1 MSHEPPKSAIDE
13 FKGKQGLT
21 RLINALGYSKDGL
34 AAAWKNEAAFREE
47 VLLAAV
53 AFPLA
58 FYLGQTGIER
68 ALLAGSILFI
78 LIVEILNSAVE
89 AVVDKASPE
98 KHELAKRAKDM
109 GSAAVLLQI
118 HADRNG
124 SKSAGSVFPR
134 MRNIKTDLRMP
145 RQVRFS
151 VRIPFDRYLF
161 SIQPILFLHSHP
173 EQLPSA
179 LREFPFQLFFFALR
193 LCNFFQINYRLL
205 HPASPSS

>member
-109 GSAAVLLQI
+109 GSAAVLL
-118 HADRNG
+118 
-124 SKSAGSVFPR
+124 S
-134 MRNIKTDLRMP
+134 
-145 RQVRFS
+145 
-151 VRIPFDRYLF
+151 
-161 SIQPILFLHSHP
+161 
-173 EQLPSA
+173 
-179 LREFPFQLFFFALR
+179 
-193 LCNFFQINYRLL
+193 LL
-205 HPASPSS
+205 NAAVIWGCVLWR

>member
-53 AFPLA
+53 TLPLA

-78 LIVEILNSAVE
+78 LIVEILKSAVE

-109 GSAAVLLQI
+109 GSAAVLL
-118 HADRNG
+118 
-124 SKSAGSVFPR
+124 S
-134 MRNIKTDLRMP
+134 
-145 RQVRFS
+145 
-151 VRIPFDRYLF
+151 
-161 SIQPILFLHSHP
+161 
-173 EQLPSA
+173 
-179 LREFPFQLFFFALR
+179 
-193 LCNFFQINYRLL
+193 LL
-205 HPASPSS
+205 NAAVIWACVLWR